1 MLSMSTSPDID
12 NLVDELADLF
22 HLLGDPTRLRIVLA
36 CLAQPTSVGEIAAR
50 LALSSSLVS
59 HHLRLL
65 RAARIV
71 KAERQGKQVFYTAAD
86 AHMREYDLWVPGDAV
101 ASTDQGR
108 TEWALEIMRVS
119 MKADTRATA
128 DLALGDWLVAA

>member
-1 MLSMSTSPDID
+1 MRIPDSSIAQ
-12 NLVDELADLF
+12 LADLF

-36 CLAQPTSVGEIAAR
+36 CRAAPIAVGAIAEA

-71 KAERQGKQVFYTAAD
+71 KAERQGKQVFYTTAD
-86 AHMREYDLWVPGDAV
+86 AHINGVL
-101 ASTDQGR
+101 
-108 TEWALEIMRVS
+108 
-119 MKADTRATA
+119 ADML
-128 DLALGDWLVAA
+128 DHIHEPAAGIDP

>member
-1 MLSMSTSPDID
+1 MLVMTKT
-12 NLVDELADLF
+12 DELDPATAQVADLF

-36 CLAQPTSVGEIAAR
+36 CLAQPTSVGDIAAA

-71 KAERQGKQVFYTAAD
+71 KAERQGKQVFYSAAD
-86 AHMREYDLWVPGDAV
+86 AHI
-101 ASTDQGR
+101 ST
-108 TEWALEIMRVS
+108 LL
-119 MKADTRATA
+119 ATIFEHIA
-128 DLALGDWLVAA
+128 EPFNGIDS

>member
-1 MLSMSTSPDID
+1 MSIPPDID

-36 CLAQPTSVGEIAAR
+36 CLAQPTSVGEIATR

-86 AHMREYDLWVPGDAV
+86 AHISGLLANMFEHLEEPEPTNGLDA
-101 ASTDQGR
+101 
-108 TEWALEIMRVS
+108 
-119 MKADTRATA
+119 
-128 DLALGDWLVAA
+128 